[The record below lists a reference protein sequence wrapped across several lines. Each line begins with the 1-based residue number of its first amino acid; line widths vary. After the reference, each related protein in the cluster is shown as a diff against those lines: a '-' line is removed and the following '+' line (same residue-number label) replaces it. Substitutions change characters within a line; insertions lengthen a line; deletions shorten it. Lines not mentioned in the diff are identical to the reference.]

1 MWGLR
6 SIRGTSSVAIEA
18 ARFSLLMF
26 LDNLDLIGMPSTN
39 SSAWKALVAHQ
50 AHFSKVHLRDLFAS
64 DPQRFSRFSFVLE
77 GLLVD
82 FSKQRIDESTLRML
96 IDLAETAK
104 LAEWRERLFSGEK
117 INFSEKRAVLHPAL
131 RYLKLEAFPSIEW
144 DVMPEVRAVRAQMRA
159 FSERVRGGLWRGFSG
174 EAIRDVVNIGIGGSD
189 LGPKTVVRALAAY
202 QKAGVRLHF
211 VSNVDSAHL
220 AKLLDILDPRSTLF
234 VVASKTFSTQETM
247 LNAFTA
253 RAWLCAAAGE
263 AAARALPLHF
273 VAVTSD
279 LTRAA
284 AFGLPVDNVFRMWDW
299 VGGRY
304 SLWSAVGLPIALAIG
319 MNGFERLLSG
329 AQAMDTHFRDA
340 PLERNLPVLM
350 ALIGIWNT
358 NFLGASTSAVLPYH
372 ESLRFLPSFLQQLEM
387 ESNGKTV
394 GRDGQSLSC
403 QANPIVWGE
412 IGSNGQHAFF
422 QLLHQGG
429 WLVPSDFI
437 ASAQSDFPLPGH
449 QAPLMANFLA
459 QSAALAF
466 GKTEEEAR
474 AELEAVGIPVD
485 QIATLLPHKVFAGN
499 QPSTTIVLPRLDP
512 FHLGMLLALYEHK
525 VFVQGV
531 IWGINSFDQWGVE
544 LGKQLA
550 GRLLPA
556 LQGGG
561 DTVGL
566 DQSTRELIAWCRE
579 HGDF

>member
-1 MWGLR
+1 
-6 SIRGTSSVAIEA
+6 
-18 ARFSLLMF
+18 
-26 LDNLDLIGMPSTN
+26 MPNTN
-39 SSAWKALVAHQ
+39 APAWQALVAHQ
-50 AHFSKVHLRDLFAS
+50 ARFSSAHLRDLFAS
-64 DPQRFSRFSFVLE
+64 DPQRFERFSLELE

-82 FSKQRIDESTLRML
+82 FSKQRIDDTTLRL
-96 IDLAETAK
+96 LVDLAETAR
-104 LAEWRERLFSGEK
+104 LGEWRARLFAGDK
-117 INFSEKRAVLHPAL
+117 INFSEQRAVMHPAL
-131 RYLKLEAFPSIEW
+131 RYLKLGAFPSAAW
-144 DVMPEVRAVRAQMRA
+144 DVMPEVRAVREQMRA
-159 FSERVRGGLWRGFSG
+159 FSDSVRGGLWRGFSG
-174 EAIRDVVNIGIGGSD
+174 EAIRDVVNIGTGGSD
-189 LGPKTVVRALAAY
+189 LGPKMVVRTLSAY
-202 QKAGVRLHF
+202 QRSGLRMHF

-220 AKLLDILDPRSTLF
+220 AKLLDSLDPRSTLF

-247 LNAFTA
+247 LNAHTA

-263 AAARALPLHF
+263 GWARALPLHF

-279 LTRAA
+279 VGRAA
-284 AFGLPVDNVFRMWDW
+284 TFGLPEANVFRMWDW

-319 MNGFERLLSG
+319 MNGFERLLAG
-329 AQAMDTHFRDA
+329 AQAMDTHFCEA
-340 PLERNLPVLM
+340 PFDKNLPVLM
-350 ALIGIWNT
+350 ALIGVWNT
-358 NFLGASTSAVLPYH
+358 NFLGASTSAVLPYN

-394 GRDGQSLSC
+394 GRDGQPLSC

-466 GKTEEEAR
+466 GKTEAEAR
-474 AELEAVGIPVD
+474 AELEAAGIAAD
-485 QIATLLPHKVFAGN
+485 QIAALLPHKVFAGN
-499 QPSTTIVLPRLDP
+499 QPSTTIFLPRLDP

-531 IWGINSFDQWGVE
+531 VWGINSFDQWGVE

-556 LQGGG
+556 LQGEG

-566 DQSTRELIAWCRE
+566 DQSTRALIAWCRE
-579 HGDF
+579 NGDF